1 LALLAFL
8 IPLIGLNA
16 RNAIVVLFLYAL
28 LPILRNTFTGIS
40 GVAPD
45 LIDAARGMG
54 MRPREVLWRVQLPLA
69 MPTIMA
75 GIRTAA
81 VIGVGVATLAA
92 YIGAGGLGGLIFDG
106 ISLLDTNLILLGAIP
121 AAALAVT
128 TDMLLGRLELKLRS
142 PGVS

>member
-1 LALLAFL
+1 
-8 IPLIGLNA
+8 
-16 RNAIVVLFLYAL
+16 
-28 LPILRNTFTGIS
+28 
-40 GVAPD
+40 VAPD